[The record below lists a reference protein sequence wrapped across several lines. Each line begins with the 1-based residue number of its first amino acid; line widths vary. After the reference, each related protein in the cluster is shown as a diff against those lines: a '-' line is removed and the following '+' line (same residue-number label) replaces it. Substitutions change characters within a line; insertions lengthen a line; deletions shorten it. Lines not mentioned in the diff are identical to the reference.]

1 MMSQE
6 EIKRELAAIYG
17 EARGLGSGCEG
28 SSSPPDLGGLGIV
41 DLQKFGFAL
50 RMRWLWLRRV
60 DPSRPWFC
68 LPDEK
73 EGVVELMFQASIY
86 VVLGDGNAALF
97 WSDRW
102 LDGQSLMDIAPCLC
116 NAVGPRIR
124 SKRTVAQALQG
135 GQWIRDITGA
145 LTVQV
150 LLEYLQI
157 WDRLGAIQL
166 GQQPDKICWRWS
178 SDRIFSTASA
188 YRAFF
193 IGQHPIAGAK
203 LIYKT
208 RAPAK
213 CNFFAWLALHDRC
226 WMAHRRKRHNL
237 QDNDDC
243 TLCSQFTRDD
253 RSSSDQL
260 LIYKGG
266 LVQDFSQVGVALPRS
281 RRRHHFACRLVAGSS
296 ETNPQGRAQ
305 MF

>member
-6 EIKRELAAIYG
+6 EIERELAAIYG
-17 EARGLGSGCEG
+17 EARGLAGGCEG
-28 SSSPPDLGGLGIV
+28 SSSPLDLGGLGIV

-68 LPDEK
+68 LPNEK

-97 WSDRW
+97 WLDRW

-116 NAVGPRIR
+116 NAVGPHIR

-150 LLEYLQI
+150 LLEYLQV

-166 GQQPDKICWRWS
+166 GQ
-178 SDRIFSTASA
+178 
-188 YRAFF
+188 
-193 IGQHPIAGAK
+193 
-203 LIYKT
+203 
-208 RAPAK
+208 
-213 CNFFAWLALHDRC
+213 
-226 WMAHRRKRHNL
+226 
-237 QDNDDC
+237 
-243 TLCSQFTRDD
+243 
-253 RSSSDQL
+253 
-260 LIYKGG
+260 
-266 LVQDFSQVGVALPRS
+266 
-281 RRRHHFACRLVAGSS
+281 
-296 ETNPQGRAQ
+296 
-305 MF
+305 